1 MIFNSFF
8 YRNKC
13 IAKFLIFQINYKKN
27 CSKNEKNTNYE
38 FFIV

>member
-8 YRNKC
+8 YRSKF

-27 CSKNEKNTNYE
+27 YRRMKKNANYE
-38 FFIV
+38 FFIA